1 MLDQKERDLEEFKP
15 QIMIFANGDLT
26 SFEISLQREGG
37 GDERAHLHRRAIGGP
52 LAAPGRRRT
61 ERAAGAHGATPMKHP
76 SLARGFTLLEVLIA
90 LAIVAMSVGA
100 LLGTVTSS
108 ASNVIYLKDKT
119 LAEWVALN
127 RLTEVRID
135 KNMPDE
141 GKRNGN
147 SVLGGMRWEWEEEV
161 VELPVKGMLR
171 IDVRAHA
178 TGEAV
183 DDSRP
188 VEKPTTQKLTPSS
201 PSGASLDKSDL
212 DDHRDRR
219 RQHRAFRSHAASAAV
234 RGPSAEQQSG
244 GQPEGRA
251 GQ

>member
-1 MLDQKERDLEEFKP
+1 
-15 QIMIFANGDLT
+15 
-26 SFEISLQREGG
+26 
-37 GDERAHLHRRAIGGP
+37 
-52 LAAPGRRRT
+52 
-61 ERAAGAHGATPMKHP
+61 MKHP
-76 SLARGFTLLEVLIA
+76 ALARGFTLLEVLIA

-127 RLTEVRID
+127 RLTELRID
-135 KNMPDE
+135 KNMPDL
-141 GKRNGN
+141 GKRKGN

-161 VELPVKGMLR
+161 VELPVKGLLR
-171 IDVRAHA
+171 IDVHAHA

-201 PSGASLDKSDL
+201 PSGASLDKAAWTTTVTGVVSTARSDL
-212 DDHRDRR
+212 MQPPPPFVGSPQSNNPGGNPKGAPGSSPGTPNAPGTPGTPGTPGGMPVNPPKSPSQDR
-219 RQHRAFRSHAASAAV
+219 
-234 RGPSAEQQSG
+234 
-244 GQPEGRA
+244 
-251 GQ
+251 